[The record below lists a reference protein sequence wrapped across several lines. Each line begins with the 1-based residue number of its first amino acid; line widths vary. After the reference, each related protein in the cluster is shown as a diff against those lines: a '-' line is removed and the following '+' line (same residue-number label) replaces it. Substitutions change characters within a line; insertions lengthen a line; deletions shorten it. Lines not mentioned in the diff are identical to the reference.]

1 MKAYLNDKEIP
12 LEDCVDNDGN
22 LAMPEYMKEG
32 DIIKFTTNWLS
43 NHNKTQY
50 NYLTEISEL
59 IH

>member
-32 DIIKFTTNWLS
+32 DIIKFTTNLLS
-43 NHNKTQY
+43 SRNKTQY